1 MLIIIS
7 YTIYQQKDEIVLPNN
22 EGRCGKAGPN
32 ISLIASHSRGP
43 NYPNYDESLDELPQL
58 FLHLIKLKKEN
69 AMNRWSIALLYNAK
83 LFVAGVI
90 DTNIKKEPMHN

>member
-7 YTIYQQKDEIVLPNN
+7 YTIYKQKDEIVFPNN
-22 EGRCGKAGPN
+22 EGRCGSAGPN
-32 ISLIASHSRGP
+32 ISLIASPSRGP

-69 AMNRWSIALLYNAK
+69 AMNRWSISLLYYNAK
-83 LFVAGVI
+83 LFDAGVF
-90 DTNIKKEPMHN
+90 DTKNQETAHA